1 MFIMKSYEKKQPTH
15 QGRLLFCIHFSI
27 IINFSR
33 IRGMSGIQHGQ
44 GLLLAAGAGIM
55 AALGSVSAKLA
66 TNDHFILES
75 CQFTIKADLCVQV
88 SEILIL
94 IICFTVL
101 PFWRAQQELHIPCI
115 IVKRE
120 RERDCPGPVCRCVF
134 SHF

>member
-1 MFIMKSYEKKQPTH
+1 MKSYEKKQPTH

-66 TNDHFILES
+66 TNDHFVLES
-75 CQFTIKADLCVQV
+75 CQFTITADLCVQV
-88 SEILIL
+88 RETLILIL
-94 IICFTVL
+94 SGSFYYSLFCCYMYIKNYIGYSTKTTYYVKGFY
-101 PFWRAQQELHIPCI
+101 HI
-115 IVKRE
+115 IVLTI
-120 RERDCPGPVCRCVF
+120 
-134 SHF
+134 